1 MKETPK
7 YKVPIA
13 TIAVTKAQV
22 EFDSDQLIAD
32 RFDKS
37 IDSIDSGTDTDTTI
51 NNTTATT
58 TASPPPAS
66 FVIKCLLRTARFMWQ
81 VTTIPAKIG
90 DTIGTLY
97 RYAQDSVDSFLCVA
111 G

>member
-7 YKVPIA
+7 YKVPIP
-13 TIAVTKAQV
+13 IAVTKAQV
-22 EFDSDQLIAD
+22 QFDSNQLIAD

>member
-1 MKETPK
+1 MKELPK
-7 YKVPIA
+7 QKLPKIIEYDTQS
-13 TIAVTKAQV
+13 TIDSKIDNS
-22 EFDSDQLIAD
+22 FDNTIDNK
-32 RFDKS
+32 FDKS
-37 IDSIDSGTDTDTTI
+37 R
-51 NNTTATT
+51 TT
-58 TASPPPAS
+58 TTTSTTVPPASAS

>member
-7 YKVPIA
+7 NKVPIA
-13 TIAVTKAQV
+13 TTTTAVTTKTKV
-22 EFDSDQLIAD
+22 EFDSQLIVD
-32 RFDKS
+32 NRLDKIDKS
-37 IDSIDSGTDTDTTI
+37 DKIDSSDTS
-51 NNTTATT
+51 A
-58 TASPPPAS
+58 APPPAS

-81 VTTIPAKIG
+81 VTTIPSKIG

>member
-7 YKVPIA
+7 NKVPIA
-13 TIAVTKAQV
+13 TTTTVKTKTKV
-22 EFDSDQLIAD
+22 EFDSQLIVD
-32 RFDKS
+32 NRLDKIDQS
-37 IDSIDSGTDTDTTI
+37 DKIDSSDTS
-51 NNTTATT
+51 A
-58 TASPPPAS
+58 APPPAS

-81 VTTIPAKIG
+81 VTTIPSKIG

>member
-7 YKVPIA
+7 HKLPIP
-13 TIAVTKAQV
+13 IAVTKAQV

-32 RFDKS
+32 RFDNS
-37 IDSIDSGTDTDTTI
+37 IDSSDISTDTTA
-51 NNTTATT
+51 TATT
-58 TASPPPAS
+58 APPPAS
-66 FVIKCLLRTARFMWQ
+66 IVIKCLLRTARFMWQ

>member
-7 YKVPIA
+7 NKVPIA
-13 TIAVTKAQV
+13 TTTTVKTKTKV
-22 EFDSDQLIAD
+22 EFDSQLIVD
-32 RFDKS
+32 NRLDKIDKS
-37 IDSIDSGTDTDTTI
+37 DKIDSSDTS
-51 NNTTATT
+51 A
-58 TASPPPAS
+58 APPPAS

-81 VTTIPAKIG
+81 VTTIPSKIG